1 MPTRTETVQLEQ
13 ELSRLLDAGQTDAA
27 ATLAIRGYGPELLAF
42 LHSRLQKLDA
52 AREAFS
58 WLAEDLWRG
67 MAGFQRKSTVRT
79 WAYAVARNAAH
90 RYADRALRER
100 FQAVPISQVSR
111 TSALEVRLPSTHST
125 SDRLMRIRQQLDEEE
140 QTLLTMRVDKEL
152 PWREVAMMFLY
163 SAEPTDDVDEAL
175 LSREVTRLRKRFQ
188 LLKQKLKALAR
199 DAG

>member
-1 MPTRTETVQLEQ
+1 MRTAIVQLEE

-27 ATLAIRGYGPELLAF
+27 ATLAIRSYGPELLAF
-42 LHSRLQKLDA
+42 LHSRLNDLPA

-79 WAYAVARNAAH
+79 WAYAVARNAAL

-100 FQAVPISQVSR
+100 FKAVPISEVSR
-111 TSALEVRLPSTHST
+111 ASALEVQLPSTHST
-125 SDRLMRIRQQLDEEE
+125 SDRLTRIREQLDEEE

-152 PWREVAMMFLY
+152 SWREVALLFLY
-163 SAEPTDDVDEAL
+163 GSEAQQAADEAL
-175 LSREVTRLRKRFQ
+175 LEREITRLRKRFQ
-188 LLKQKLKALAR
+188 LLKQKLKSLAQST
-199 DAG
+199 A